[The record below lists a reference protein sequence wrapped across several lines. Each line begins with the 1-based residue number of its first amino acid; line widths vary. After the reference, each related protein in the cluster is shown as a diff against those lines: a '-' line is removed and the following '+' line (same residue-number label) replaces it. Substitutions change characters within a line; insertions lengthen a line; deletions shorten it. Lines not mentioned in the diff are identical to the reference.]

1 MTGERLNDNVPPN
14 TQTKERKSGFGV
26 KQWRL
31 DEFDLDTKGSMQ
43 KHKQQSKA
51 RDDQT
56 VVPISNER
64 LFLTNMY
71 NGTLSASDVE
81 LYSLQLEIHK
91 RLVSV
96 SQLANPLSDHLLYLV
111 NYNAFRGLFLNKVT
125 LSKLTDHLVVGSDR
139 TYKLDI
145 MMGLKQDA
153 VCIALGHNMPP
164 HLQPTAL
171 QSSIAHANWID
182 FIPFP
187 RMRDN
192 LIIYQDQFN
201 HRLFIKDVMGN
212 VLEDVLFNK
221 YGEGTGPIGRRLEFT
236 GKPSDYA
243 SDRRGIIIWGE
254 PHRMES
260 WEVTSGF
267 LQRWGWAVEGCHELM
282 RVTNQWRAL
291 RGEGPLIF
299 ESKMPKQWRICLD
312 SISSS

>member
-1 MTGERLNDNVPPN
+1 MEASQATTSSSNSTIADEAEKKQRRKLQNRRNQRARRERLNDNVPPN

-153 VCIALGHNMPP
+153 LC
-164 HLQPTAL
+164 
-171 QSSIAHANWID
+171 
-182 FIPFP
+182 
-187 RMRDN
+187 
-192 LIIYQDQFN
+192 
-201 HRLFIKDVMGN
+201 
-212 VLEDVLFNK
+212 
-221 YGEGTGPIGRRLEFT
+221 
-236 GKPSDYA
+236 
-243 SDRRGIIIWGE
+243 
-254 PHRMES
+254 
-260 WEVTSGF
+260 
-267 LQRWGWAVEGCHELM
+267 
-282 RVTNQWRAL
+282 NQA
-291 RGEGPLIF
+291 
-299 ESKMPKQWRICLD
+299 
-312 SISSS
+312 